1 MLSSLTRTN
10 KEHSNHQKL
19 RVRLTN
25 HQKRRV
31 RLISKTVPASQ
42 NKIKIIGNLHCWKCK
57 SERKGKFKRFDNC
70 RSLFWHLIKHHS
82 GMDRKSTPT
91 LKVCLDML
99 DVLSVAVSVGVIK

>member
-1 MLSSLTRTN
+1 MLPSLTRTN

-19 RVRLTN
+19 RVRLLFELL
-25 HQKRRV
+25 
-31 RLISKTVPASQ
+31 LISKTVPASQ
-42 NKIKIIGNLHCWKCK
+42 NRIKIIGNFHCWKCK

-70 RSLFWHLIKHHS
+70 RSLFWHLIKHHG